1 MQALPK
7 DVFAN
12 LPDDPTVVYAAQC
25 CRLGL
30 PHVHAGM
37 DPVILTGACVGALPR
52 PVP

>member
-12 LPDDPTVVYAAQC
+12 LPDDPAFVYAAQC
-25 CRLGL
+25 CRL

-37 DPVILTGACVGALPR
+37 DPVILTGACAGALPL
-52 PVP
+52 PVT